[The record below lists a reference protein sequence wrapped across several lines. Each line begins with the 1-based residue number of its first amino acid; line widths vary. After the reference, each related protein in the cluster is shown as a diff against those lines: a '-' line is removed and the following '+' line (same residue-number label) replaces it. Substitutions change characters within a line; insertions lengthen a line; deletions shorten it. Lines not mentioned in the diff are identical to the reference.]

1 MVTWLK
7 SNGVLRSIYVLI
19 YLHGK
24 MCTMHVRME
33 TLEDMSDD
41 DEDQPAAKAAATA
54 GSQAGFSAQLLIK
67 YWSGCPTLRYHESY
81 IFTILKFSSIIINC
95 YYISPAFTNFH
106 QFSPIFTIFTLTR
119 NDHYFFST
127 KARSQS
133 ERRSGARAT
142 KVAPADR

>member
-41 DEDQPAAKAAATA
+41 DEDQPAAEAAATA

-67 YWSGCPTLRYHESY
+67 YWLGCPTLRYHESY

-95 YYISPAFTNFH
+95 YYISPVFTNFR
-106 QFSPIFTIFTLTR
+106 QFSLFLRSRETITTSSRQKLAL
-119 NDHYFFST
+119 NLN
-127 KARSQS
+127 AEV
-133 ERRSGARAT
+133 ERGPR
-142 KVAPADR
+142 K